1 MARGEHYKSIAVRF
15 IEHIKGLKTVKDF
28 EDSFKGDNAL
38 GALYGEMQKTENQDR
53 ALLSSYY
60 KLVNLQDAVKS
71 SKIEAI
77 KTARN
82 SFIADFESKYRKPS
96 PALKKF
102 WQKFKNK
109 LSDVLNSF
117 SQNKISDIQQINNL
131 ENTIPSAPPLP
142 NIKQASPSKL
152 RINTSTSLR
161 KTDNTKPA
169 SRKDL
174 LSELLAKTAHRRKT
188 ETPAVSTANSD
199 MKDQVKRSN
208 KEITPQT
215 QANNQVAGI
224 APPPPPPLPI
234 SNKKTVAKIVTN
246 STIPSKAKPVSKVDV
261 LPELSA
267 VKQPNKEI
275 TPQTQANNQV
285 AGIAPPPP
293 PPLADFKPRQKDT
306 SAVQKN
312 QNTQK
317 SSTNDL
323 LADIRKKGASRNISK
338 DHPDYKYVPILR
350 KNISSNQNVEDLFA
364 KAMQNKTNIQ
374 SLGDSQVAA
383 LLDGKSD
390 EEQRNILY
398 SAFIDK
404 NDQLI
409 RNLKDFK
416 INASRSDEDDWDTL
430 EETNSKLVTANLFT
444 DEQFNA
450 IKQAALETEERIERG
465 ENLISHQQPDIDKT
479 TSQDVRDPAKA
490 STKPSDALDHI
501 GAHREEPKDSK
512 IIDKQISNSKKID
525 TAYSRREPGT
535 IPPPPPTAKPH
546 AIHHPTSFLD
556 SIKNPNAR
564 NLKRSVNTQH
574 PLSTENFTYLDENKS
589 DVKKDTGILAAS
601 LKTRRL
607 SVDGNKELKKE
618 FKNLDDQGKLN
629 KLYSYIIDNNTAKIK
644 AAIDYDEEEKIFFKS
659 NLEKITK
666 DVLIVAK
673 KNPQSTVQI
682 HNGLK
687 YLANTTDLDISE
699 IEKKSISHAEQIKQ
713 QREAPSKPRTH

>member
-77 KTARN
+77 KTAGN
-82 SFIADFESKYRKPS
+82 SFIADFKSKYRKPS

-131 ENTIPSAPPLP
+131 ENTIPPAPPLP

-215 QANNQVAGI
+215 QVNNQVAGI

-293 PPLADFKPRQKDT
+293 PPLADFKPGQKDT

-350 KNISSNQNVEDLFA
+350 KNISSNQNVGDLFA

-430 EETNSKLVTANLFT
+430 EETNSKVVTANLFT

-490 STKPSDALDHI
+490 STKPSDALNHI
-501 GAHREEPKDSK
+501 GTHREEPKDSK
-512 IIDKQISNSKKID
+512 VIEKQSIKPTKM
-525 TAYSRREPGT
+525 TPESRMAPGA
-535 IPPPPPTAKPH
+535 IPPPPAVRSHTQYAPAT
-546 AIHHPTSFLD
+546 FLD
-556 SIKNPNAR
+556 SIKNHSAR
-564 NLKRSVNTQH
+564 NLKSSVNTQH
-574 PLSTENFTYLDENKS
+574 TLSTENFIYLDDNKS
-589 DVKKDTGILAAS
+589 DLEKDTGILAAS

-607 SVDGNKELKKE
+607 SVDGNKALKKE
-618 FKNLDDQGKLN
+618 FKNLDDKAKLN
-629 KLYSYIIDNNTAKIK
+629 KLYSYIIDNNTAKIN
-644 AAIDYDEEEKIFFKS
+644 AAINYDEEDKVFFKE
-659 NLEKITK
+659 NLENIAK

-673 KNPQSTVQI
+673 KNPQSAIQI
-682 HNGLK
+682 RKGLE
-687 YLANTTDLDISE
+687 YLATKADLDISE